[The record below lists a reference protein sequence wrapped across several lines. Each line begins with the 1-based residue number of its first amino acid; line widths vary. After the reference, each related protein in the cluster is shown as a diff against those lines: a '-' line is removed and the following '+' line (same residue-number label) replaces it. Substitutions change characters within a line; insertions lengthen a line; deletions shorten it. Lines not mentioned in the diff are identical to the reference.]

1 MINMLRSPKDKVDR
15 RQEQMCKARREMEI
29 LRKNQKKKTCVRE
42 IKNVFDRLIG
52 KLDAA
57 EERLTELEG
66 ISIETSK
73 TEKQRGQ
80 RTEKTERNSRDRG
93 QLQNV

>member
-1 MINMLRSPKDKVDR
+1 MEKSNENTRS
-15 RQEQMCKARREMEI
+15 
-29 LRKNQKKKTCVRE
+29 KNHGKRM
-42 IKNVFDRLIG
+42 KNVFDRLIG

-73 TEKQRGQ
+73 TETRRGK
-80 RTEKTERNSRDRG
+80 RTEKIERSTLMTIG
-93 QLQNV
+93 H